1 MKFHAKKRLQ
11 VVSAFVLTAFLGLAV
26 SLQAAPQQGKA
37 VVSSLKG
44 TAQYSAGGAWAP
56 LKSGMTL
63 YSGTV
68 IQTGSD
74 ALLELDLGI
83 NGPYVKVKPSTTVAI
98 DKLTFEKT
106 AADTVIETQLDV
118 RQGGIVGKVNKTS
131 SASRYEVKTPTG
143 VAGIR
148 GTIYEI
154 DSDGTVKVKEG
165 CVVVVFV
172 DATGK
177 ITTVEVCAGNKF
189 VPGSGTASSPWGV
202 MPMTQAELNSPNWP
216 GGGRGPGGPGR
227 GPGLPP
233 NVFNPAN
240 PGNVPVFVSPDIGIS
255 PFTPGSP
262 GNSGNS
268 NGNGPNNE

>member
-11 VVSAFVLTAFLGLAV
+11 MVSAFVLTAFLGLAI

-56 LKSGMTL
+56 LKAGMTL

-68 IQTGSD
+68 IQTGAD
-74 ALLELDLGI
+74 ALIELDLGI
-83 NGPYVKVKPSTTVAI
+83 NGPYVKVKPSTTVAL

-172 DATGK
+172 DAAGK

-189 VPGSGTASSPWGV
+189 VPGSGV
-202 MPMTQAELNSPNWP
+202 QPMTPAEMNSPNWP
-216 GGGRGPGGPGR
+216 GGGGGQG
-227 GPGLPP
+227 GTKIPP
-233 NVFNPAN
+233 NYFGPNN
-240 PGNVPVFVSPDIGIS
+240 PGFVPVFVSPEIGVS
-255 PFTPGSP
+255 PSSPPTPPTPPPPPPPS
-262 GNSGNS
+262 
-268 NGNGPNNE
+268 EL